1 MKTQCTVEMH
11 KPTRLH
17 NYQLNNHISRVHL
30 CPRSEADN
38 KQYLE
43 IIAVVLVQILTAKII
58 LG

>member
-1 MKTQCTVEMH
+1 MH

-17 NYQLNNHISRVHL
+17 NFQLNNRISRVHL
-30 CPRSEADN
+30 CPRSEANN

-43 IIAVVLVQILTAKII
+43 VIAVVLVQILDGKII